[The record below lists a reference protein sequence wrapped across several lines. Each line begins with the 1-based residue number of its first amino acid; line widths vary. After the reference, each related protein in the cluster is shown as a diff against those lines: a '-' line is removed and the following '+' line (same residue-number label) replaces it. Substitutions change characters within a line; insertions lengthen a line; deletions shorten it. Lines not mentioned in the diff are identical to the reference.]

1 MEDKPHHWIII
12 GALIALASLF
22 MDYRK
27 EGTEE
32 GRIWVAGGPG
42 FSQSSGSG
50 YMNGTVWG
58 RAKKG
63 TETNYHGFLFFPLA
77 GALAWMFSDDQA
89 APGRRR
95 FVSWLAVICIAI
107 GVFITKDGNF
117 SGNGFLLGLVGLGAS
132 IYGLRLSKP
141 PKAKPAPPP
150 IPS

>member
-27 EGTEE
+27 AGPQESTV
-32 GRIWVAGGPG
+32 WVAGGSG
-42 FSQSSGSG
+42 FSHSSGSR
-50 YMNGTVWG
+50 YMSGTTWG
-58 RAKKG
+58 LSKKG

-77 GALAWMFSDDQA
+77 GALAWVFGSNA
-89 APGRRR
+89 NAPGRRR

-117 SGNGFLLGLVGLGAS
+117 SGNGFFLGLVGLGAS
-132 IYGLRLSKP
+132 IYGLRMSKP
-141 PKAKPAPPP
+141 SKPKPVPPP